1 MATLTSAKSDAIL
14 EEVQLNPEI
23 GTDDASFV
31 TSVINRNARWL
42 IDQVGLPRYP
52 ELAQGYS
59 QSGSSPSTDIS
70 GISTNEFLISVDSM
84 TWNTVELTLAGLT
97 SGSAIAAEIQTQ
109 IQAIDDGPYK
119 FVTCSYH
126 NGGSNPHYI
135 YTITSPTYGEH
146 SSVYLEATNDYE
158 HVLLN
163 LKLSPMY
170 GGDEVEGGQAL
181 PEFDDMVVRLVQH
194 QYNQVGVEGMK
205 SHSIPNSGSY
215 TEHDVDPIVMKF
227 ITENRR
233 FLR

>member
-1 MATLTSAKSDAIL
+1 MATLTSAKSAAIL
-14 EEVQLNPEI
+14 AEVQLNPEI

-31 TSVINRNARWL
+31 TSVIDRSARWL
-42 IDQVGLPRYP
+42 INQVGLPRYP

-70 GISTNEFLISVDSM
+70 AIATNEFLISVDSEN
-84 TWNTVELTLAGLT
+84 WHTVELTLAGLT
-97 SGSAIAAEIQTQ
+97 SGAAIATEIQTQ

-119 FVTCSYH
+119 FVTCTYTNSL
-126 NGGSNPHYI
+126 
-135 YTITSPTYGEH
+135 YTITSPTYGES

-163 LKLSPMY
+163 LKLSPLY

-205 SHSIPNSGSY
+205 SHNIPNSGSY
-215 TEHDVDPIVMKF
+215 TEHDVDPVVIHF

>member
-1 MATLTSAKSDAIL
+1 MATLTSAKSAAIL
-14 EEVQLNPEI
+14 AEVQLNPEI

-31 TSVINRNARWL
+31 TSVIDRAARWL
-42 IDQVGLPRYP
+42 INQVGLPRYP

-59 QSGSSPSTDIS
+59 QSGATPSTDIS
-70 GISTNEFLISVDSM
+70 GIATNEFLISVDGE
-84 TWNTVELTLAGLT
+84 TWHTVELTLGGLT
-97 SGSAIAAEIQTQ
+97 TGSAIATEIQTQ
-109 IQAIDDGPYK
+109 IQAIDDSAYK
-119 FVTCSYH
+119 FVTCDYTNSL
-126 NGGSNPHYI
+126 

-146 SSVYLEATNDYE
+146 SSVYLEATDDYE

-163 LKLSPMY
+163 LKLSPLY

-194 QYNQVGVEGMK
+194 WYNQTGIEGMK
-205 SHSIPNSGSY
+205 SHSIPNNGSY

-227 ITENRR
+227 IGENRR